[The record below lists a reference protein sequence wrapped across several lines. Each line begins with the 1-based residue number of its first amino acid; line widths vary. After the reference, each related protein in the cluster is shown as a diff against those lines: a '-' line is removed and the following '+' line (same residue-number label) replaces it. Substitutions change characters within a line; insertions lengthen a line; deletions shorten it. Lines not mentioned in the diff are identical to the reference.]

1 MNIFKRLF
9 GVIVLLVGAVF
20 GYGFLNGLMP
30 FESINWVTE
39 VVLLIITSLFFKVGW
54 GLLKA
59 ENVVTSREE

>member
-9 GVIVLLVGAVF
+9 GVIVLLIGAVF

-30 FESINWVTE
+30 FESVNWVSE
-39 VVLLIITSLFFKVGW
+39 VVLLIITILFFKVGW

-59 ENVVTSREE
+59 ENAVTSRKE